1 MLAYDSSLIM
11 NLCMCTTMQFFV
23 MSIYKGKVQIGK
35 AYEAQ
40 HSRAS
45 NQA

>member
-1 MLAYDSSLIM
+1 MYYNAV
-11 NLCMCTTMQFFV
+11 FV
-23 MSIYKGKVQIGK
+23 LSIYTGKVQIGK

-40 HSRAS
+40 HSRAL

>member
-1 MLAYDSSLIM
+1 
-11 NLCMCTTMQFFV
+11 MCTAMQFFV
-23 MSIYKGKVQIGK
+23 LSIYTEKVQIGK

-40 HSRAS
+40 HSRAL